1 MNFLLRIFSG
11 PIVFFLLYLLPIDGL
26 PVEGRLVISCFGWMI
41 TWWITHPV
49 PWSIASLIPLILFPV
64 LGLLGLTETVRLY
77 GQSIFFWIWGCV
89 LMGYAMERQ
98 GLAQR
103 FSLWFLSLPLVSGS
117 TRRMLFGFM
126 LVTGLLSSHVSDAAA
141 VAMMIPVALSLASY
155 VRKVTRT
162 DPQVKTNIGS
172 FLVLGAMYAAAA
184 GGIATIAGVPH
195 NPLGVALLEELT
207 GRTLT
212 WFQWMMVGGPIFLV
226 ALLVFF
232 FILNW
237 LLPPE
242 IATIPGGDAYLR
254 QERAKLGPM
263 KQGEWVALFI
273 FLVMVALFMAPALV
287 SLLLGNDHTI
297 SVWIATSLSPWTVPP
312 LILVLLFSVPADWK
326 SKEMILP
333 WKEAV
338 DHTPW
343 NAMFMCVAGVAVSST
358 LSRHG
363 FVEWMGGNLGQLGI
377 GTYTLPFLASGLM
390 SILTNII
397 AGAPATTLLGSILIP
412 AAEQVN
418 FNPASMAMIL
428 PNMAV
433 GFMLPWAGAVAG
445 TTFASGEVDLK
456 RMIRIGLV
464 AELSLAGVVAVMH
477 ILFASIL

>member
-1 MNFLLRIFSG
+1 
-11 PIVFFLLYLLPIDGL
+11 
-26 PVEGRLVISCFGWMI
+26 
-41 TWWITHPV
+41 
-49 PWSIASLIPLILFPV
+49 
-64 LGLLGLTETVRLY
+64 
-77 GQSIFFWIWGCV
+77 
-89 LMGYAMERQ
+89 
-98 GLAQR
+98 
-103 FSLWFLSLPLVSGS
+103 
-117 TRRMLFGFM
+117 
-126 LVTGLLSSHVSDAAA
+126 
-141 VAMMIPVALSLASY
+141 MMIPVALSLASY

-162 DPQVKTNIGS
+162 DPEVKTNIGS

-195 NPLGVALLEELT
+195 NPLGVALLEELP

-226 ALLVFF
+226 ALVVFF
-232 FILNW
+232 LILNW

-242 IATIPGGDAYLR
+242 IATIPGGDAYLK
-254 QERAKLGPM
+254 QEREKLGPM
-263 KQGEWVALFI
+263 KQGEWATLSI
-273 FLVMVALFMAPALV
+273 FLVMVALFMTPALV
-287 SLLLGNDHTI
+287 SLLLGNDHAI
-297 SVWIATSLSPWTVPP
+297 SAWVAASLSPWTVPP
-312 LILVLLFSVPADWK
+312 VILVLLFSVPADWK
-326 SKEMILP
+326 SKEMILT

-338 DHTPW
+338 EHTPW

-358 LSRHG
+358 LARHG

-390 SILTNII
+390 SVLTNII
-397 AGAPATTLLGSILIP
+397 AGAPATTLLGTVLIP
-412 AAEQVN
+412 VAEQVN

-464 AELSLAGVVAVMH
+464 AELCLAVVVAVMH
-477 ILFASIL
+477 ILFAPIL